1 MKKLAFSLLLTVAGL
16 SCLTLSGCAQRSGAA
31 ALTQKADAGRTTL
44 TFDVGEFDA
53 LSAKTTVR
61 VVYTPGEGPVRVTG
75 EVDSR
80 WADRLEVK
88 VEDGELCARL
98 RGDNRDG
105 DKTKEA
111 EAVVYVTGPAVGR
124 MEAVSLGSIEAT
136 RPVAADLLELR
147 AASMGKIV
155 MPDFDGTALCLDAA
169 SMGSIETGAVRCDDL
184 SVDAASM
191 GKVRLSA
198 AVKAGRLS
206 IDAAS
211 MGQVDLPGDV
221 RAETASLSVA
231 SMAQAEMEG
240 KLRADR
246 LSVDVA
252 SSGKLYFG
260 ELDCQKIEGS
270 VATTGELR
278 AASTKSDRRDVSVRS
293 SAKVDWGD

>member
-16 SCLTLSGCAQRSGAA
+16 SCLTVSGCAQCSGAA

-53 LSAKTTVR
+53 LSARTTVR

-105 DKTKEA
+105 DKMK

-136 RPVAADLLELR
+136 RPVAADRLELR

-155 MPDFDGTALCLDAA
+155 MPDFDGTALSLDAA

-184 SVDAASM
+184 SVDADL
-191 GKVRLSA
+191 KVT
-198 AVKAGRLS
+198 V
-206 IDAAS
+206 
-211 MGQVDLPGDV
+211 
-221 RAETASLSVA
+221 
-231 SMAQAEMEG
+231 
-240 KLRADR
+240 
-246 LSVDVA
+246 
-252 SSGKLYFG
+252 
-260 ELDCQKIEGS
+260 
-270 VATTGELR
+270 VATTFTLG
-278 AASTKSDRRDVSVRS
+278 
-293 SAKVDWGD
+293 GN

>member
-1 MKKLAFSLLLTVAGL
+1 MKKLALFLLLTMAGM
-16 SCLTLSGCAQRSGAA
+16 SCLTVSGCAQRSGAA

-53 LSAKTTVR
+53 LSARTTVR
-61 VVYTPGEGPVRVTG
+61 VVYTPCEGPVRVTG

-88 VEDGELCARL
+88 VEDGELRAWL
-98 RGDNRDG
+98 RGDDRG
-105 DKTKEA
+105 GEKMAEA
-111 EAVVYVTGPAVGR
+111 EAVVYVEGPAVDR

-136 RPVAADLLELR
+136 RPVAADRLELR
-147 AASMGKIV
+147 AASMGRIV
-155 MPDFDGTALCLDAA
+155 MPDFDGTALSLDAA
-169 SMGSIETGAVRCDDL
+169 SMGNIETGAVRCDDL

-206 IDAAS
+206 IDAGS
-211 MGQVDLPGDV
+211 MGQVDLPDDV

-231 SMAQAEMEG
+231 SMAQAELEG

-246 LSVDVA
+246 LSVEVA

-260 ELDCQKIEGS
+260 EIDCQKIEGS
-270 VATTGELR
+270 VATAGELR
-278 AASTKSDRRDVSVRS
+278 AASTKPGRRDVSVKTN
-293 SAKVDWGD
+293 AKVDWGD